1 MMKSPDGSNMGSVDV
16 KPPAELGVR
25 RKSNSPEAKP
35 SPVSPLEIKENKVR
49 VLLFKLVFFQDFDI
63 IFKIFLCDKMQ
74 HPLVT
79 EFPSINVQS
88 NYVYHLAWPC

>member
-1 MMKSPDGSNMGSVDV
+1 MMKSPDGSMGSGDV

-49 VLLFKLVFFQDFDI
+49 FVLLPI
-63 IFKIFLCDKMQ
+63 
-74 HPLVT
+74 
-79 EFPSINVQS
+79 QS
-88 NYVYHLAWPC
+88 